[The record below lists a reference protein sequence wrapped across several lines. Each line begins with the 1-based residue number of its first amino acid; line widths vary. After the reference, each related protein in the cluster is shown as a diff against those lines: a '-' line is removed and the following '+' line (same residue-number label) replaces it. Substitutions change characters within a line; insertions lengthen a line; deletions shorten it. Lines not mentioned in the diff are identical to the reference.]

1 MPGARDERASKLS
14 IINTFLICSTKMD
27 YDNYG
32 DGGFNADAQYTDY
45 NNSQRQQ
52 TRSSLSP
59 VTIKEINEATQPVPD
74 GEFVIHNVSLNM
86 VSFIGVIRKVE
97 SSSSA
102 ITITVEDGTGSM
114 DVKRWIDE
122 KIATSSEEAEKFLA
136 LENKYV
142 YITGALKEFNSKKSI
157 QHASI
162 REITDHN
169 EVAYHMLYAISNHL
183 EAQGILGKGGVQ
195 KKEDNGLFVQD
206 NDNGTNGTSDVTKK
220 IERVIVEN
228 TGSMQEGVP
237 ISWISDTLGVS
248 IDVVREKCQNLS
260 EQGKIY
266 QGYDEGSFLSV

>member
-1 MPGARDERASKLS
+1 
-14 IINTFLICSTKMD
+14 MD

-122 KIATSSEEAEKFLA
+122 KIATPAEEAEKFSA

-157 QHASI
+157 QHATI
-162 REITDHN
+162 REIVDHN

-183 EAQGILGKGGVQ
+183 EAQGILTKGGAP
-195 KKEDNGLFVQD
+195 KKEENGLFVQD
-206 NDNGTNGTSDVTKK
+206 NDNGSNGASDVTRK
-220 IERVIVEN
+220 IEKVIDDN

-237 ISWISDTLGVS
+237 ISWISDTLGVP
-248 IDVVREKCQNLS
+248 IDVVREKCQHLS